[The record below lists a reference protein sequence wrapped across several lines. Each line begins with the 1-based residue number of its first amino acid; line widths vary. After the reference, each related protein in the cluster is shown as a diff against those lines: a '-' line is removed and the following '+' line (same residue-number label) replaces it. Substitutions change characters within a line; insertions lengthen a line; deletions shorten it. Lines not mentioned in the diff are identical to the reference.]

1 MGEDL
6 PMTEEIAAPI
16 RLRRPPLWD
25 SSSMLIPMGAVLVG
39 LAVAQL
45 GVRVG
50 WLGEAW
56 EAFALA
62 GGIGLVLGAAAMALY
77 AHLRPSA
84 LREIRFGNT
93 SVRMPAG
100 YHSPRMLDVA
110 YPRIFGFE
118 RMGKRRWPRVLI
130 GVRGRLPVGYLER
143 AFEQPEDAER
153 LLDEL
158 RRRIAE
164 LADGVA
170 QLRGIEARHRI
181 HERAFTGAWPVTS
194 GIAFLLLAVF
204 GIEMFAGA
212 PGNAVELARLGA
224 QVPLLVK
231 GGEWWRIATGSLLH
245 ANLIHLYLNGLALLA
260 LGFILERLV
269 GSVRF
274 AWVLL
279 WSALGGGIASTGLGD
294 HLVSVGFSGAL
305 FGLFGTWI
313 TVNTLHR
320 DALPVPIWL
329 PAWYAVLIVVFELV
343 LEAVLPNVDR
353 AAHVGGFVAGIVA
366 TAVALPGHPLER
378 ALAHT
383 PRFVPFATAILAAA
397 FVASVGIGVESLLRE
412 GEQGVTKLAA
422 RFVAEAEFETS
433 DQASTLNDLCW
444 ILATNPTSTRESLA
458 LPIER
463 MQAVLARHPDNPAYL
478 DTLAT
483 LHYRAGDPLSAVHVE
498 RMAFALKPGDF
509 YASQIAR
516 FHAAQLASGN
526 VVGAEEVHGSLPT
539 FALVDAATEEPG
551 ERVLA
556 VELGGALAQGGT
568 LEALLWMDDAPSG
581 LLRVVLGPENGPTAR
596 LTAKDGYFDR
606 LPEGLRIQ
614 LALVDMRPPKDE
626 DGTPTEAGHWSWR
639 TYWMLKDVAQLP

>member
-1 MGEDL
+1 
-6 PMTEEIAAPI
+6 MTEESAAPI
-16 RLRRPPLWD
+16 RLRRPPLWN
-25 SSSMLIPMGAVLVG
+25 SYSMLIPMGAVLVG
-39 LAVAQL
+39 TTL
-45 GVRVG
+45 GRLGTRGG

-62 GGIGLVLGAAAMALY
+62 GGIALVLGAAGMVLY

-84 LREIRFGNT
+84 LREIRFGDT
-93 SVRMPAG
+93 SMRMPAG
-100 YHSPRMLDVA
+100 YYSPRMLTVT
-110 YPRIFGFE
+110 YPRIFGLE

-130 GVRGRLPVGYLER
+130 GIRGRLPLTYLER
-143 AFEQPEDAER
+143 AFEQPEDVER

-158 RRRIAE
+158 RQRIAK
-164 LADGVA
+164 LPDGVA
-170 QLRGIEARHRI
+170 QLRGIEARHKI
-181 HERAFTGAWPVTS
+181 HERAFTGTWPVTW

-212 PGNAVELARLGA
+212 LGNAAELARLGA

-231 GGEWWRIATGSLLH
+231 DGQWWRLATGSLLH
-245 ANLIHLYLNGLALLA
+245 ADLTHLYMNSLGLLA

-279 WSALGGGIASTGLGD
+279 CSALGGGIASIGLGD
-294 HLVSVGFSGAL
+294 HLVSVGFSGAIFVL
-305 FGLFGTWI
+305 LGTWI
-313 TVNTLHR
+313 TLNTLHR
-320 DALPVPIWL
+320 DALPVPLWL
-329 PAWYAVLIVVFELV
+329 PLWYTALILVLEVV

-366 TAVALPGHPLER
+366 TMVALPERPLER

-383 PRFVPFATAILAAA
+383 PRFVPFGTAILAAA
-397 FVASVGIGVESLLRE
+397 FVASVGIGGESVLRD
-412 GEQGVTKLAA
+412 GEQGIAKLSA
-422 RFVAEAEFETS
+422 RLVAEAEFETPE
-433 DQASTLNDLCW
+433 QASTLNGLCW
-444 ILATNPTSTRESLA
+444 FVATNPTSRPESFA

-463 MQAVLARHPDNPAYL
+463 MQAVLARHPDDPAYL

-498 RMAFALKPGDF
+498 RMAFALEPGDF

-526 VVGAEEVHGSLPT
+526 VMGAEDVHGSLPA
-539 FALVDAATEEPG
+539 FALVDATAEEPG
-551 ERVLA
+551 ERVLS
-556 VELGGALAQGGT
+556 VELGDTFAQGAT
-568 LEALLWMDDAPSG
+568 LEALLWVGDAPCG
-581 LLRVVLGPENGPTAR
+581 LLRLMLGPENGPTAR
-596 LTAKDGYFDR
+596 LTAEDGYFDR

-614 LALVDMRPPKDE
+614 LALVDMSPPKHE
-626 DGTPTEAGHWSWR
+626 DGTPTEAGRWSWR